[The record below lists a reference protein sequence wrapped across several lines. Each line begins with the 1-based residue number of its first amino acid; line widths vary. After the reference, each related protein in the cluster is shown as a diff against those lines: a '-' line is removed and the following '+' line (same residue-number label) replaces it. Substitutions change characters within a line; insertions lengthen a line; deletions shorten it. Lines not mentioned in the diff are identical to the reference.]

1 MAMKSW
7 KETAAGYVFIGPMM
21 LGVIVLTIIPLIAGM
36 LLSLVDWNF
45 VSGFNQ
51 MKFVGLNNFIRL
63 FQDETFITSFKNNI
77 LLLFVVPATM
87 LFSLLIAIVLNKKV
101 YFKDAFKVIY
111 FMPYISSVVAVA
123 AVWRVLM
130 HPSYGPINQF
140 LQSVGIDNPPKWLAD
155 SNFSLLSVMIIMVWV
170 QIGYN
175 LIIYIAALQN
185 IPKDLY
191 EAADIDGA
199 NVWEQFRNI
208 TVPMLSPTT
217 FFLLVT
223 GVIGTFK
230 AFDLIAVL
238 TQGGPAGST
247 SVIVYYLYETA
258 FINLKTGY
266 ASAMAVILLLFV
278 LFLTFMQ
285 WLGQKK
291 WVNY

>member
-1 MAMKSW
+1 MKTW
-7 KETAAGYVFIGPMM
+7 KETATGYIFIGPMM
-21 LGVIVLTIIPLIAGM
+21 LGVVVLTIIPLIATI

-45 VSGFNQ
+45 VSGLNQ
-51 MKFVGLNNFIRL
+51 MKFVGLNNFSRL
-63 FQDETFITSFKNNI
+63 FNDDTFFTAFKNNI
-77 LLLFVVPATM
+77 LLLIVVPVTM

-101 YFKDAFKVIY
+101 FFKDGFKVIY
-111 FMPYISSVVAVA
+111 FMPYISSIVAVA

-130 HPSYGPINQF
+130 HPTYGPINEF
-140 LQSVGIDNPPKWLAD
+140 LKSIGMDNPPKWLAD
-155 SNFSLLSVMIIMVWV
+155 SDFALLSVMIIMVWV

-199 NVWEQFRNI
+199 SAWAQFRNV
-208 TVPMLSPTT
+208 TVPTLSPTS

-223 GVIGTFK
+223 GVISSFK

-238 TQGGPAGST
+238 TQGGPADST

-258 FINLKTGY
+258 FINLRSGY
-266 ASAMAVILLLFV
+266 SSAMAVILLAFV
-278 LFLTFMQ
+278 LLLTVLQ

>member
-1 MAMKSW
+1 MAVKTW
-7 KETAAGYVFIGPMM
+7 KETSAGYLFTGPML
-21 LGVIVLTIIPLIAGM
+21 LGVLVFTIIPLIAGL
-36 LLSLVDWNF
+36 LLSLIDWNF
-45 VSGFNQ
+45 VSGFDK
-51 MKFVGLNNFIRL
+51 MKFVGLNNFVRL
-63 FQDETFITSFKNNI
+63 FHDDTFIRSFKNNI
-77 LLLFVVPATM
+77 LLLIVVPATM
-87 LFSLLIAIVLNKKV
+87 LFSMLIAIVINKKV
-101 YFKDAFKVIY
+101 YFKDGFKVAY

-130 HPSYGPINQF
+130 HPTYGPINQF
-140 LQSVGIDNPPKWLAD
+140 FHSLGMDSPPKWLAD
-155 SNFSLLSVMIIMVWV
+155 PNYAMLSVMIIMVWI

-223 GVIGTFK
+223 GVISSFK

-238 TQGGPAGST
+238 TQGGPANST
-247 SVIVYYLYETA
+247 SVIVYYLYEAA

-266 ASAMAVILLLFV
+266 ASAMAVVLMLFV
-278 LFLTFMQ
+278 LLLTFLQ

>member
-1 MAMKSW
+1 MKTW
-7 KETAAGYVFIGPMM
+7 KESATGYIFIGPMM
-21 LGVIVLTIIPLIAGM
+21 LGVVVLTIIPLIATI

-45 VSGFNQ
+45 VSGLNQ
-51 MKFVGLNNFIRL
+51 MKFVGLDNFIRL
-63 FQDETFITSFKNNI
+63 FNDDTFFTAFKNNI
-77 LLLFVVPATM
+77 LLLIVVPATM

-101 YFKDAFKVIY
+101 FFKDAFKVIY
-111 FMPYISSVVAVA
+111 FMPYISSIVAVA

-130 HPSYGPINQF
+130 HPTYGPLNEF
-140 LQSVGIDNPPKWLAD
+140 LKSIGIDNPPLWLAD
-155 SNFSLLSVMIIMVWV
+155 SDFALLSVMIIMVWV

-191 EAADIDGA
+191 EAANIDGA
-199 NVWEQFRNI
+199 SAWEQFRNV
-208 TVPMLSPTT
+208 TVPMLSPTS

-223 GVIGTFK
+223 GVISSFK

-238 TQGGPAGST
+238 TQGGPSDST

-258 FINLKTGY
+258 FINLKSGY
-266 ASAMAVILLLFV
+266 SSAMAVVLLAFVLLLTVF
-278 LFLTFMQ
+278 Q